1 MANLNIPYTFT
12 NGTTANAT
20 EVNAVVSAIKT
31 FVDTQLVQKDGSIKA
46 VAIAIEDGAV
56 TTDKIL
62 NLTIV
67 DGDISNTA
75 AIAQSKISGLVS
87 DLSAKAPTASPTFTG
102 TPTLPTGTIAT
113 TQTAGNSTTAVATT
127 AFVTTANNL
136 KANVASPTFTG
147 TVSGITKSMVGLGS
161 VDNTTDAAK
170 PVSTAQQTALDLK
183 ANLASPTFTGT
194 VNGIT
199 KSMVGLGNVD
209 NTTDAAKPVSTATQ
223 SALDLKSNVASPTF
237 TGVPAAPTAVA
248 GTSTTQVATTAFVT
262 TADALKANL
271 ASPTFTGTPTL
282 PTGTIATTQVAG
294 NNTTAVAT
302 TAFVTTADNLKANL
316 ASPALTGTPTAPTAA
331 AGTNT
336 TQIATMASKPW
347 NTAWG
352 IITPIKENT
361 SPDTSIAGEEIV
373 LTSNSFTPLANRY
386 YRITYNESQIGT
398 DLIAGLFVVSQIKF
412 TNTSGNRLQS
422 CIAQNT
428 NVAAGVNF
436 SMLNTW
442 VGTLPAVSTVIVG
455 TISSSTGTSQAFR
468 SATNPAQLIIEDIG
482 PV

>member
-1 MANLNIPYTFT
+1 
-12 NGTTANAT
+12 
-20 EVNAVVSAIKT
+20 
-31 FVDTQLVQKDGSIKA
+31 
-46 VAIAIEDGAV
+46 
-56 TTDKIL
+56 
-62 NLTIV
+62 
-67 DGDISNTA
+67 
-75 AIAQSKISGLVS
+75 
-87 DLSAKAPTASPTFTG
+87 
-102 TPTLPTGTIAT
+102 
-113 TQTAGNSTTAVATT
+113 
-127 AFVTTANNL
+127 
-136 KANVASPTFTG
+136 
-147 TVSGITKSMVGLGS
+147 
-161 VDNTTDAAK
+161 
-170 PVSTAQQTALDLK
+170 
-183 ANLASPTFTGT
+183 
-194 VNGIT
+194 
-199 KSMVGLGNVD
+199 MVGLGNVD

-237 TGVPAAPTAVA
+237 IGVPAAPTAVA
-248 GTSTTQVATTAFVT
+248 GTSTTQVATTAYVVGQAAAANPTSLGAVAVGTSTRYARADHVHPT
-262 TADALKANL
+262 TGLGL
-271 ASPTFTGTPTL
+271 TSGTL
-282 PTGTIATTQVAG
+282 GQFAATTSAQLAG
-294 NNTTAVAT
+294 VISDETGFSSGALAV
-302 TAFVTTADNLKANL
+302 FSI
-316 ASPALTGTPTAPTAA
+316 SPALTGTPTAPTAA